1 MPSKPLELP
10 LAVAKAFARDMR
22 PILMNLAVSATTG
35 ESRAVTGLACL
46 APMVVTFFLNQCEL
60 LHVGVERR

>member
-1 MPSKPLELP
+1 MLSKPLELP

-46 APMVVTFFLNQCEL
+46 PPMAVTFS
-60 LHVGVERR
+60 